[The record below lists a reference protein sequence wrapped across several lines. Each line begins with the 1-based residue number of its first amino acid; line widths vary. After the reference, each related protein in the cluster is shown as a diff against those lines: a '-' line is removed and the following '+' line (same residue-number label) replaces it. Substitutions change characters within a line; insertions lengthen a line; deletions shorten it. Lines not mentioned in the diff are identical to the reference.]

1 MGNKDYQNKIFT
13 IPNVLSAF
21 RLVLIPVFVW
31 LYLVKEDYA
40 ATAYVLL
47 LSGAT
52 DIADGFIARHFHMIS
67 NVGKVLDPIADKL
80 TQAAML
86 FCLFTNFPLM
96 IVLLILLVVKDL
108 FMGVTGFLAV
118 RKTGDVYGAK
128 WHGKIVTALLYAT
141 MILHVIWY
149 KIPMAVSNVLVIIC
163 IIVMLVSLVL
173 YGKHNIKALKEEYP
187 E

>member
-1 MGNKDYQNKIFT
+1 MENKDYQNKIFT
-13 IPNVLSAF
+13 IPNVLSTF

-31 LYLVKEDYA
+31 LYLVKKDYT
-40 ATAYVLL
+40 ATTYVLL

-96 IVLLILLVVKDL
+96 IVLLILLVVKDI

-128 WHGKIVTALLYAT
+128 WHGKVVTALLYAT

-149 KIPMAVSNVLVIIC
+149 EIPMAVSNVLIIIC
-163 IIVMLVSLVL
+163 IAVMVVSLVL
-173 YGKHNIKALKEEYP
+173 YGKHNIKALKEEH
-187 E
+187 